1 MDIDR
6 LLRIYQGYS
15 LKKISALNK
24 QQLIAQY
31 AQCQKIS
38 DLEKSLKR
46 ELSSVNSTNRKI
58 LENQLKE
65 EKRREEVKYYRN
77 TAYKAKEAIELIHS
91 TSNDNFKC
99 FLLNLFSQPFGNILT
114 DVKSQLDEFAD
125 KEFCDKWLSQL
136 NNDSATAKTNAAY
149 LNSPWHKM
157 LVSESDYQDKIDSLK
172 VWEKEI
178 DDKKSA
184 IIQPPLIHPEPRD
197 KKFTSGCS
205 FACIGI
211 FVFSAIVIGVNMS
224 DGATLLDLIF
234 FVVVAV
240 LAVVGF
246 TTSRIRVSKEKKHW
260 VDNYDNYVAT
270 IQQKNAEKQSEYDDK
285 MDEFRIDEDNL
296 SKAKAEMNDHPYQ
309 IAISEVKSIIP
320 TWQSTVDQI
329 SALLPKVEEEKEEEK
344 IDPLLKDAALFVAKG
359 YAASTSSLQ
368 RKFSIGYN
376 RAGAIMSKLEELK
389 IVGPEN
395 GRKPREVLV
404 DYNTAR
410 RIVEKL

>member
-1 MDIDR
+1 
-6 LLRIYQGYS
+6 
-15 LKKISALNK
+15 
-24 QQLIAQY
+24 
-31 AQCQKIS
+31 
-38 DLEKSLKR
+38 
-46 ELSSVNSTNRKI
+46 
-58 LENQLKE
+58 
-65 EKRREEVKYYRN
+65 
-77 TAYKAKEAIELIHS
+77 
-91 TSNDNFKC
+91 
-99 FLLNLFSQPFGNILT
+99 
-114 DVKSQLDEFAD
+114 
-125 KEFCDKWLSQL
+125 
-136 NNDSATAKTNAAY
+136 
-149 LNSPWHKM
+149 
-157 LVSESDYQDKIDSLK
+157 
-172 VWEKEI
+172 
-178 DDKKSA
+178 
-184 IIQPPLIHPEPRD
+184 
-197 KKFTSGCS
+197 
-205 FACIGI
+205 
-211 FVFSAIVIGVNMS
+211 
-224 DGATLLDLIF
+224 
-234 FVVVAV
+234 
-240 LAVVGF
+240 
-246 TTSRIRVSKEKKHW
+246 
-260 VDNYDNYVAT
+260 
-270 IQQKNAEKQSEYDDK
+270 